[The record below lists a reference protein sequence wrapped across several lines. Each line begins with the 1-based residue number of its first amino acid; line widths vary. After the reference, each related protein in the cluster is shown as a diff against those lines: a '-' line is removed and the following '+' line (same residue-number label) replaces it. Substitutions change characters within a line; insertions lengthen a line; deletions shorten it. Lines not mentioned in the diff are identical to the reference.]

1 MKVYYL
7 SLLFIPILAEAKI
20 NILLSYFDAFNRAP
34 FNNSEKIAQS
44 LEQKFIK
51 NDGIKLTLCP
61 LPTIYDEA
69 YLRLEDCL
77 KGQDQ
82 IPDLVISLG
91 EGGCDLKLETSL
103 KNLDYSFGPDNIGQ
117 ERFNSPI
124 ITEGSLQLPL
134 KYPAMLMYCAL
145 KNGDRKNIEIS
156 NSAGSFVC
164 NNTAYKMRHYYPDIN
179 YGFIHVPAHDCFM
192 LQHKTQRATEQLEN
206 MILSLAKKDLTK
218 TSILP
223 ILKKEIQYQ
232 IEQKTGCEKDFFEE
246 LGKKVNSFLPNNQTN

>member
-1 MKVYYL
+1 MKVYFL
-7 SLLFIPILAEAKI
+7 SLLLIPILAEAKI
-20 NILLSYFDAFNRAP
+20 NILLSYFDAFNKAP

-51 NDGIKLTLCP
+51 NDGIKLTLCS

-77 KGQDQ
+77 KSQDQ
-82 IPDLVISLG
+82 IPDLIISLG
-91 EGGCDLKLETSL
+91 EGGCGLKLETSL
-103 KNLDYSFGPDNIGQ
+103 KNLDYSYGPDNLGQ

-124 ITEGSLQLPL
+124 ITDGSLKLPL
-134 KYPAMLMYCAL
+134 KYPAMEMYCAL
-145 KNGDRKNIEIS
+145 KNWDRKNIEIS
-156 NSAGSFVC
+156 HSAGSFVC

-192 LQHKTQRATEQLEN
+192 LQHKSQKATEQLEN

-218 TSILP
+218 ITVLP
-223 ILKKEIQYQ
+223 ILKEEIQSQ
-232 IEQKTGCEKDFFEE
+232 IEQKNGCEKDFFEE
-246 LGKKVNSFLPNNQTN
+246 LGKKENSFLPNTHTN